1 MAEVKVY
8 NLDGTEKETLKL
20 SDVVFKASIN
30 ENVIKDVLTSYL
42 SNQRKSYAHTKTRAD
57 VRGGGKKPWKQKG
70 TGRARHGSIR
80 SPLWVGGGVTFG
92 PTKERNYKVKINKK
106 LKDRVMGMLLTD
118 KLASNNLIVV
128 DTLKFETPKTKTL
141 ISTVKNLLTK
151 LGKEMKGRGLVV
163 SEKDDNLK
171 LSSRNITRLD
181 YAVAGDLSP
190 LSVVN
195 NEYLVIDSKSL
206 KGLEKRIL
214 KDKDKK

>member
-20 SDVVFKASIN
+20 SDVIFKASIN

-92 PTKERNYKVKINKK
+92 PTKDRNYKVKINKK
-106 LKDRVMGMLLTD
+106 LKDRAMSMLLTD
-118 KLASNNLIVV
+118 KLVNNNLIVV
-128 DTLKFETPKTKTL
+128 DSLKFEVPKTKTL
-141 ISTVKNLLTK
+141 VSIIKNLLSK
-151 LGKEMKGRGLVV
+151 LGKEMRGMGLVV
-163 SEKDDNLK
+163 SAKDDNLK
-171 LSSRNITRLD
+171 LSSRNVVHLD
-181 YAVAGDLSP
+181 YAVVGDINP

-195 NEYLVIDSKSL
+195 SEYLVIDSKSL

-214 KDKDKK
+214 KYKK